1 MVNNKITSHYF
12 HHDDNAMRDNKILK
26 LREVFGARGYGLY
39 WMVIEYLFS
48 CGGIADYNF
57 KSISMA
63 IGEDKR
69 TVKKFMEK
77 CIEDFGLF
85 ERDES
90 YFWSNRLLAEID
102 RIVSTS
108 QVRSRA
114 ARTRHTK
121 KASKQL
127 FNNKLESS
135 ATSEDGYICNADAM
149 HVQSTCTPIITN
161 IDKDNNTIQS
171 SNQRKVTSLKSK
183 KQSYGEFGNVKL
195 SESEYQKGV
204 DEYGHEVMDVAIAI
218 LSAYKE
224 SSGRRYKSDYAA
236 MRNWVFERAQKEVV
250 TSNDNTDTSV
260 FRPRVQNSIFD
271 EPSEGEK

>member
-1 MVNNKITSHYF
+1 MLNNKITSHYF
-12 HHDDNAMRDNKILK
+12 HHDDNAMRDIKILK

-48 CGGIADYNF
+48 CGGKADYNF
-57 KSISMA
+57 KAISMA

-90 YFWSNRLLAEID
+90 YFWSNRLLSEID

-108 QVRSRA
+108 QIKSRA
-114 ARTRHTK
+114 ARVRHTK
-121 KASKQL
+121 KASKNL
-127 FNNKLESS
+127 YNNKLKSS
-135 ATSEDGYICNADAM
+135 MTSEDGYMCNADAI

-183 KQSYGEFGNVKL
+183 KQSYGEFSNVKL
-195 SESEYQKGV
+195 SESEYLKGV
-204 DEYGHEVMDVAIAI
+204 GEYGHEVMDVAIAI

-224 SSGRRYKSDYAA
+224 SSGRGYKSDYAA